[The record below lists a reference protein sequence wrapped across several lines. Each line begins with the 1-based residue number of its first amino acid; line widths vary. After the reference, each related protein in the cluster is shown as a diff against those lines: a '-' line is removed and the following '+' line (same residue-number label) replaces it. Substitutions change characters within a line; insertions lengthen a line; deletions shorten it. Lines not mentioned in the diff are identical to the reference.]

1 MQAQACAL
9 GMSIPASH
17 TRLIA
22 FMRVPLLGIRRV
34 MGGNDILCEQSTN
47 SCFIL
52 ILSCVIVSSASD
64 STACNIWLR
73 KREKWTAESKIFPL
87 MQCVLN

>member
-1 MQAQACAL
+1 MKMMESTSRLRGNEGGHAQMQAQACAL

-52 ILSCVIVSSASD
+52 IPS
-64 STACNIWLR
+64 
-73 KREKWTAESKIFPL
+73 
-87 MQCVLN
+87 